1 MIKLQITYVKEYIYM
16 YVCECVYFS
25 QYGTFKKPYSYC
37 QSIKDYFKNFKIETC
52 FLIDS
57 LTLIQLS

>member
-1 MIKLQITYVKEYIYM
+1 MCVNVCISLNMEHLKE
-16 YVCECVYFS
+16 
-25 QYGTFKKPYSYC
+25 PYSYC

-57 LTLIQLS
+57 LTLIQLN